1 MEKEEKNF
9 TINVP
14 EPKFKEKG
22 GRSHNNYILP
32 TILFCGTAIIIAMAH
47 LIVSASKEKNITQTQ
62 KIEISL
68 TGSGETPRTEEIA
81 YKINSDMKRDNWRCV
96 DFQVF
101 LFCFQFYS
109 IILFYVYMV
118 VYSK

>member
-22 GRSHNNYILP
+22 GGSHNSYILP
-32 TILFCGTAIIIAMAH
+32 TILFCGTAIIIAIAH
-47 LIVSASKEKNITQTQ
+47 LIVSTSKEKNITQTQ

-81 YKINSDMKRDNWRCV
+81 YKINSDIFDITTNEEGKDGIKEITNSAACP
-96 DFQVF
+96 
-101 LFCFQFYS
+101 
-109 IILFYVYMV
+109 
-118 VYSK
+118 